1 MTDRRT
7 TIKWM
12 LAASASVPL
21 LQQRGFAALAATSPK
36 LSAQGYGSDPDLT
49 KNYCPGDLWPLRFTR
64 AQRRTAGVLCDVIIP
79 ADSMSPSASAV
90 GVVDFIAEWVSA
102 PYPLQQHDRRVIL
115 AGLAWLNAESGHR
128 FAKEFAVLSA
138 DQQRAICDDICSEK
152 EAQPRF
158 RRAAQFFA
166 IYRNLT
172 AGGFYST
179 PAGRKDLQYIG
190 NVALATFE
198 GPPNEL
204 LQKLGLGHEH
214 V

>member
-1 MTDRRT
+1 
-7 TIKWM
+7 M

-21 LQQRGFAALAATSPK
+21 LQQRGCAALAATSPK